1 MRVGVR
7 GGVGGHGNLCPLD
20 FVLRGIGGLGDGG
33 NRGRER
39 FTGNGSCRRFP
50 RKIQTHLGEPLEPP
64 SVSPARDPPSDWA
77 ELVQAHDDRDVYQ
90 ASPAEMT
97 AIDIRSL

>member
-1 MRVGVR
+1 MPHDSGQPTENSPYAVTAA
-7 GGVGGHGNLCPLD
+7 
-20 FVLRGIGGLGDGG
+20 G

-39 FTGNGSCRRFP
+39 CTENGSCRRFP

-64 SVSPARDPPSDWA
+64 PVSPARDPPSDWA